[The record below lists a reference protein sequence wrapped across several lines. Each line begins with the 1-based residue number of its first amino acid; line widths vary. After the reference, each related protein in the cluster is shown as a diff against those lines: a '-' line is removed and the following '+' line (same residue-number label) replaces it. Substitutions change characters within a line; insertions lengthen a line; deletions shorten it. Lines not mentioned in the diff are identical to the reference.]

1 LADSLD
7 VKDIDGQIVN
17 FVITMKEQ
25 GKGKQAIA
33 NIALDDKAQAD
44 AQAPQS

>member
-7 VKDIDGQIVN
+7 DKDMDGQIVN

-25 GKGKQAIA
+25 GKGNQAIA

-44 AQAPQS
+44 APAPQS